1 MKEFPAFEFNKKSY
15 DLCFYDDSVQLY
27 AVANKLSGVMVSQVI
42 PAANDYVAMMGF
54 SDFIAQRKTE
64 KDTQIYELIRI
75 GVLDI
80 QKIRISDMERDVLI
94 SSRDDVA
101 KWIEE
106 ANNFMISF
114 NDEE

>member
-1 MKEFPAFEFNKKSY
+1 MKEFPSFVFNEKSY

-27 AVANKLSGVMVSQVI
+27 VVANKLSGMLVSQII

-54 SDFIAQRKTE
+54 SDFLAKRKTE
-64 KDTQIYELIRI
+64 NDTQIYELIRI
-75 GVLDI
+75 GIFDI
-80 QKIRISDMERDVLI
+80 QKIKMIDGEKDVLI
-94 SSRDDVA
+94 DSRDDVA